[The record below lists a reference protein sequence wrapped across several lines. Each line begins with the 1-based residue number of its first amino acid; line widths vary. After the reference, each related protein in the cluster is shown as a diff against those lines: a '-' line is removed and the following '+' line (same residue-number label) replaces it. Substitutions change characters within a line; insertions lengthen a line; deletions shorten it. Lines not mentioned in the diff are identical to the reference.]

1 MVATKALPAA
11 DCSSRR
17 SVAVSFAAMRVQ
29 VVMAMLKTVVGKTKE
44 LRCNL
49 DKEEEEEVQEDVQR
63 DSKVVKE
70 YLKVVIIVLQIQV
83 KVLLL

>member
-49 DKEEEEEVQEDVQR
+49 DKEEEEEVFLEMR
-63 DSKVVKE
+63 GLLFSHCE
-70 YLKVVIIVLQIQV
+70 QIP
-83 KVLLL
+83 